1 MTTAVLLNFINLF
14 VFVFN
19 LLLLA
24 RVLMSWINAN
34 PEGGIGGFLVDV
46 TDPILVPIRKVLP
59 RSQMFDFSPLVAFI
73 LLQLLAE
80 LANRSLAG

>member
-1 MTTAVLLNFINLF
+1 MTTGVILNFINLF

-24 RVLMSWINAN
+24 RVLMSFINPQPA
-34 PEGGIGGFLVDV
+34 GGVGAILFDL
-46 TDPILVPIRKVLP
+46 TEPILAPIRRILP
-59 RSQMFDFSPLVAFI
+59 KMAMLDLSPLVAFL

-80 LANRSLAG
+80 LANRTLAG